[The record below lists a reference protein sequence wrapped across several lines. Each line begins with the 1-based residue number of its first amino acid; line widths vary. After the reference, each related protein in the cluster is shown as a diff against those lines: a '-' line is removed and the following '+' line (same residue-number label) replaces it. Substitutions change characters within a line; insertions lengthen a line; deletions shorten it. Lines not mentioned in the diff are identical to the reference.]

1 MRAFSYFLLAIVGT
15 LVLTSLAVGPLYLG
29 IDGAAHG
36 IPFPK
41 LASRLWQ
48 LSMVGGVAWLVWR
61 LQLRGK
67 QAWGYAL
74 PRAQFLR
81 QLGWGTLLGILTM
94 LPVAAMVSGFELRIP
109 RPGLDI
115 ARLVELFFSGAL
127 TGLAV
132 GFLEETFYRGLLL
145 GALLPAGPQSDAV
158 PNGNADS
165 PALAPSAWALG
176 VAVVA
181 SSALF
186 ASLHFLARSKLDPAA
201 VQLDSGLNLLQQSL
215 RYFAHP
221 TEMLDSFLA
230 LTAVGVLLSLARLW
244 TGNIALSVGLHAG
257 WVWVMK
263 MSVGATN
270 LNAEAPLA
278 ALISPIDG
286 FTGWLVLGWT
296 LGLTGLAWVGRR
308 PFTQWIS
315 TTR

>member
-1 MRAFSYFLLAIVGT
+1 MRAFSHFLLAIVGT
-15 LVLTSLAVGPLYLG
+15 LVLTALVTGPLYLA

-41 LASRLWQ
+41 MASRLWQ

-67 QAWGYAL
+67 QAWGYGL
-74 PRAQFLR
+74 PRPQFMR

-94 LPVAAMVSGFELRIP
+94 LPVAAMVSGWELRTP

-145 GALLPAGPQSDAV
+145 GALLPASPHGHAV
-158 PNGNADS
+158 PDGNADT

-176 VAVVA
+176 VAIVA

-186 ASLHFLARSKLDPAA
+186 ASLHFLARSKLDPSA
-201 VQLDSGLNLLQQSL
+201 VQLDSGVNLLQQSL
-215 RYFAHP
+215 RYFAQP

-296 LGLTGLAWVGRR
+296 LGLTALAWVWRR
-308 PFTQWIS
+308 PFTNWIGNQ
-315 TTR
+315 R

>member
-15 LVLTSLAVGPLYLG
+15 LLLTALAIGPLYLS

-74 PRAQFLR
+74 PRPQFMR

-94 LPVAAMVSGFELRIP
+94 LPVAAMVSGWELRTP

-145 GALLPAGPQSDAV
+145 GALLPANQATQPR
-158 PNGNADS
+158 
-165 PALAPSAWALG
+165 WALG

-186 ASLHFLARSKLDPAA
+186 ASLHFLARSKLDPSA
-201 VQLDSGLNLLQQSL
+201 VQLDSGVNLLQQSL

-244 TGNIALSVGLHAG
+244 TGSIALSVGLHAG

-263 MSVGATN
+263 MSVGATS

-296 LGLTGLAWVGRR
+296 LGLTALVWVGRR
-308 PFTQWIS
+308 PFKLWIS
-315 TTR
+315 ANR